1 MAELELRHLRVV
13 QAVAEAGSLTKAAA
27 RLGVSQPALTAQ
39 LARIERVLGGT
50 LFDRGPHG
58 AEPTALGKFIVSRAE
73 ALLADMEALVG
84 AARRQLADLES
95 RPALRVGTT
104 PLLMLGGFVEQLRR
118 GGGYSQIST
127 LVEPSSQDVLGLLAA
142 SRIDVALCMRSDDIT
157 PGDVTGLRLRT
168 LVYEPWLIAV
178 AEDHPLARQDV
189 VDLAQLADC
198 DWVVPPP
205 RDNPCRQRLLA
216 ACYAAGFTPRL
227 RHFTNDMATARQLV
241 THGAVSLADGASR
254 SGDGIAVR
262 PLTGDPLICEL
273 LFATRLADP
282 AAEAADELFRAAA
295 SGYLTTLD
303 RNPAYLRRWWTEH
316 PDSHTAIDA
325 ALAGATAD
333 ATAGAEAGAGETEPA
348 RPAAAG

>member
-13 QAVAEAGSLTKAAA
+13 QAVAETGSLTKAAA

-58 AEPTALGKFIVSRAE
+58 AEPTALGKFIVGRAE

-84 AARRQLADLES
+84 AARQQLADLEP

-104 PLLMLGGFVEQLRR
+104 PMFMLAGFVELLRR
-118 GGGYSQIST
+118 GGSYSQIST
-127 LVEPSSQDVLGLLAA
+127 LVEPSSQDVLGLLNA
-142 SRIDVALCMRSDDIT
+142 SRIDVALCVRSDDIT
-157 PGDVTGLRLRT
+157 PADVSGVRLRT
-168 LVYEPWLIAV
+168 LVHEPILIAV
-178 AEDHPLARQDV
+178 AEDHRLAGEDT
-189 VDLAQLADC
+189 VDLAELADC

-227 RHFTNDMATARQLV
+227 RHFTNDTATARQLV
-241 THGAVSLADGASR
+241 THGAVSLAEAASR

-262 PLTGDPLICEL
+262 PLTGDPLISEL

-282 AAEAADELFRAAA
+282 PPETADELFRAAA
-295 SGYLTTLD
+295 SGYLTTID
-303 RNPAYLRRWWTEH
+303 RNPPYLRRWLSEH
-316 PDSHTAIDA
+316 PDSRTAIDA
-325 ALAGATAD
+325 ALAA
-333 ATAGAEAGAGETEPA
+333 AGE
-348 RPAAAG
+348 R